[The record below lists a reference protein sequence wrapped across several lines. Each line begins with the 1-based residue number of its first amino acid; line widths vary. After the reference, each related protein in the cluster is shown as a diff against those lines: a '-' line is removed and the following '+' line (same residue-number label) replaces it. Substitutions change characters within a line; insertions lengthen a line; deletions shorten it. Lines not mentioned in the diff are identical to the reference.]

1 MKEHEKQ
8 GGTTMSE
15 SEMTAR
21 FRKESPVRQAR
32 IAGACWLLCIVAG
45 VAGFIAA
52 GPLIVANDA
61 AATAANIVANG
72 SLYRVG
78 FAFDLISG
86 ASYLVTTV
94 FMYYVLRPVG
104 RSLSMLAAFF
114 GLAGV
119 AIGGVGWVLR
129 LASLVLLHS
138 DQYLSAFTTSQSQAM
153 SMIALNLQLQV
164 FSIAMVF
171 FGVQCISIGYLV
183 ARSTFL
189 PRVLGIL
196 LGVGG
201 TSYVIASFASFLIP
215 SFGPHLIPFVFPV
228 ALVGEGS
235 LTFWLLVKGV
245 NIQRWQEQASAAER
259 SRT

>member
-1 MKEHEKQ
+1 
-8 GGTTMSE
+8 MSK

-21 FRKESPVRQAR
+21 FRKESPVLQAR
-32 IAGACWLLCIVAG
+32 IAGACWLLCILAG
-45 VAGFIAA
+45 VGGFIAA

-61 AATAANIVANG
+61 AATAANILAKE
-72 SLYRVG
+72 SWYRLG

-94 FMYYVLRPVG
+94 FLYHVLKTVG
-104 RSLSMLAAFF
+104 RSLSMLAAVF

-119 AIGGVGWVLR
+119 AIGGVAWVSR
-129 LASLVLLHS
+129 LGLLVLLHG
-138 DQYLSAFTTSQSQAM
+138 DQYLSAFTMSQLQAM
-153 SMIALNLQLQV
+153 SMIGVKLQLQV

-196 LGVGG
+196 LGLGG

-215 SFGPHLIPFVFPV
+215 SFGPHLIRFVFPV
-228 ALVGEGS
+228 ALIGEGS
-235 LTFWLLVKGV
+235 LTLWLLVKGV
-245 NIQRWQEQASAAER
+245 NIQRWNEQASAAEGA
-259 SRT
+259 RT